1 MNRVRQSTAR
11 TCTVQQR
18 KKYYTA
24 LISMYRLLVLLL
36 CRMRWQMPQGK
47 GGDSQL
53 IVVNE
58 KVDISPV
65 TGIPGEH
72 VTTRKVR
79 IFVPARNAMQSG
91 TNNTRKWKLEFDTRE
106 RWENPLMGWS
116 SSGDPL
122 SNVLL
127 SFSSKEEAIDFAD
140 KNGWSY
146 EVEEKR
152 TPKPRSKS
160 YGANFSWSK
169 RTRVSTK

>member
-1 MNRVRQSTAR
+1 MAAPLAAVGRTGMAGVRVCVS
-11 TCTVQQR
+11 
-18 KKYYTA
+18 
-24 LISMYRLLVLLL
+24 LLL
-36 CRMRWQMPQGK
+36 RAPGSVQTPARFLSSVPQSK